1 VRRGRGLRRLNRSVS
16 ELGPRYLVA
25 VPLAVA
31 FAFPFYWMVVTSLS
45 TLDQVFNFPPNLLP
59 LGHIENFARAWGVV
73 PWGRYFF
80 NTVLVATTTTALVL
94 ATSTLAG
101 YAFAAMHMVGKSLL
115 FGVVLAVYM
124 VPTEVTLVPNFIIL
138 KTLGWIDTYQ
148 AQIVPF
154 AASVFGIFL
163 MRQFFLTLP
172 KDLWEA
178 AQLDG
183 CRHLRYLVTIAAPL
197 ARPALI
203 TVAVFHFVL
212 SWNAFLWPLVVTTSN
227 SVRPIQVGL
236 TAFSY
241 NENTDPVLLA
251 AGSLM
256 ATLPLLIV
264 FMIAQ
269 RRLVGGIA
277 TSGIRG

>member
-1 VRRGRGLRRLNRSVS
+1 VRRRVLD
-16 ELGPRYLVA
+16 LGPRYLIM
-25 VPLAVA
+25 VPLAAA
-31 FAFPFYWMVVTSLS
+31 FAFPFYWMVVISLS
-45 TLDQVFNFPPNLLP
+45 TLDKVFIFPPILYP
-59 LGHIENFARAWGVV
+59 LGHLENFAKVWSVV

-80 NTVLVATTTTALVL
+80 NTVFVASATTALIL

-101 YAFAAMHMVGKSLL
+101 YAFASMRMAGKSLV
-115 FGVVLAVYM
+115 FGLVLGIYM
-124 VPTEVTLVPNFIIL
+124 VPTEVTLVPNFITL

-183 CRHLRYLVTIAAPL
+183 CGHLRYLLTVAAPL
-197 ARPALI
+197 ARPPLI
-203 TVAVFHFVL
+203 TIAVFHFVL

-236 TAFSY
+236 TAFQY
-241 NENTDPVLLA
+241 NESTDPVLLA
-251 AGSLM
+251 AGSLV
-256 ATLPLLIV
+256 ATVPLLIV
-264 FMIAQ
+264 FLLAQ

>member
-1 VRRGRGLRRLNRSVS
+1 VRRLRRQLL
-16 ELGPRYLVA
+16 ELGPRYLVM
-25 VPLAVA
+25 VPIAVA

-45 TLDQVFNFPPNLLP
+45 TLDRVFIFPPILFP
-59 LGHIENFARAWGVV
+59 LGHFENFAKAWSVV

-80 NTVLVATTTTALVL
+80 NTVFIATATTALVL

-101 YAFAAMHMVGKSLL
+101 YAFASMHMAGKSLL
-115 FGVVLAVYM
+115 FGLVLAVYM
-124 VPTEVTLVPNFIIL
+124 VPTEVTLVPNFITL

-183 CRHLRYLVTIAAPL
+183 CGHLRYLLTIAAPL
-197 ARPALI
+197 ARPPLI
-203 TVAVFHFVL
+203 TIAVFHFVL

-241 NENTDPVLLA
+241 NESTDPVLLA
-251 AGSLM
+251 AGSLL
-256 ATLPLLIV
+256 ATVPLLIV
-264 FMIAQ
+264 FLLAQ

>member
-1 VRRGRGLRRLNRSVS
+1 M
-16 ELGPRYLVA
+16 
-25 VPLAVA
+25 VPLAAA
-31 FAFPFYWMVVTSLS
+31 FIFPFYWMVVTSLS
-45 TLDQVFNFPPNLLP
+45 TLDKVFSFPPILLP
-59 LGHIENFARAWGVV
+59 LGHFENFARVWSVV

-80 NTVLVATTTTALVL
+80 NTALVATATTALVL

-101 YAFAAMHMVGKSLL
+101 YAFASMHMAGKTLL
-115 FGVVLAVYM
+115 FGVVLGIYM
-124 VPTEVTLVPNFIIL
+124 VPTEVTLVPNFITL

-183 CRHLRYLVTIAAPL
+183 CGHLRYLLTIAGPL
-197 ARPALI
+197 ARPPLI
-203 TVAVFHFVL
+203 TIAVFHFVL
-212 SWNAFLWPLVVTTSN
+212 SWNAYLWPLVVTTSD

-241 NENTDPVLLA
+241 NESTNPVLLA
-251 AGSLM
+251 GGSLL
-256 ATLPLLIV
+256 ATVPLLVV
-264 FMIAQ
+264 FLLAQ

-277 TSGIRG
+277 SSGIRG

>member
-1 VRRGRGLRRLNRSVS
+1 MRRLRRQLL
-16 ELGPRYLVA
+16 ELGPRYLVM
-25 VPLAVA
+25 VPVAVA

-45 TLDQVFNFPPNLLP
+45 TLDKVFIFPPILFP
-59 LGHIENFARAWGVV
+59 LGHFENFTKAWSVV

-80 NTVLVATTTTALVL
+80 NTVFIATTTTALVL

-101 YAFAAMHMVGKSLL
+101 YAFASMHMAGKSLL
-115 FGVVLAVYM
+115 FGLVLAVYM
-124 VPTEVTLVPNFIIL
+124 VPTEVTLVPNFITL

-183 CRHLRYLVTIAAPL
+183 CGHLRYLLTIAAPL
-197 ARPALI
+197 ARPPLI
-203 TVAVFHFVL
+203 TIAVFHFVL

-227 SVRPIQVGL
+227 SVRPIQIGL

-241 NENTDPVLLA
+241 NESTDPVLLA
-251 AGSLM
+251 AGSLL
-256 ATLPLLIV
+256 ATVPLLIV
-264 FMIAQ
+264 FLLAQ